1 MQQFYGSLN
10 NVWKLLGCGHD
21 HGITECEQ
29 KRMFKLTHMSSMH
42 GASLPM
48 NGEKEFLCVMMKVVK
63 QAAACIEMNRRQATE
78 LISRIIYK

>member
-1 MQQFYGSLN
+1 MDHLTTFGNYKVVVMTMESQ
-10 NVWKLLGCGHD
+10 NVSRK
-21 HGITECEQ
+21 
-29 KRMFKLTHMSSMH
+29 KNFKLTHISSMH

-63 QAAACIEMNRRQATE
+63 QAAACIEMYRRQATE

>member
-1 MQQFYGSLN
+1 
-10 NVWKLLGCGHD
+10 
-21 HGITECEQ
+21 
-29 KRMFKLTHMSSMH
+29 MFKLTHMSSMH

>member
-1 MQQFYGSLN
+1 
-10 NVWKLLGCGHD
+10 
-21 HGITECEQ
+21 
-29 KRMFKLTHMSSMH
+29 MFKLTHMSSMH

-63 QAAACIEMNRRQATE
+63 QAAACIEMYRRQATE